1 MHCNGSNRFSF
12 VNPTYHSKA
21 KDSKMKKCPL
31 CLGNSSEN
39 FSANNMKKKN
49 MVKWVRVRFFSVDYR
64 ALDTSNI
71 INVHKYLLKTNDRKE
86 CLG

>member
-1 MHCNGSNRFSF
+1 
-12 VNPTYHSKA
+12 
-21 KDSKMKKCPL
+21 MKKCPL

-71 INVHKYLLKTNDRKE
+71 INFHKYLLKTNDRKE